1 MCVSRAGSPTRPPLG
16 SRKLGASR
24 RFLERTWR
32 LAAPFVT
39 VLILLGLWQWAA
51 QTMSPGVLPPLW
63 DTLKAMQTGMS
74 DGQLWRDSLIT
85 LSNVLISFVLAVVG
99 GLLIGLAAFRL
110 RLLADLLHPLMVT
123 VESAPTIA
131 WLVLAI
137 LWLGLGQGPSI
148 LVGVSMALPLIF
160 IATLHAL
167 QQIDNDLLDMARV
180 YHLGAR
186 KRMQKI
192 ILPSLALTLAGAA
205 SGTLSVAW
213 RGVIMAEAFSSSSGL
228 GPYLWGSYL
237 YGEITQVY
245 ASILWIVL
253 LGLVIEY
260 ALIHPVRLWIL
271 SRLHHART

>member
-1 MCVSRAGSPTRPPLG
+1 MRVW
-16 SRKLGASR
+16 
-24 RFLERTWR
+24 RF
-32 LAAPFVT
+32 AAPFVAA
-39 VLILLGLWQWAA
+39 LLLLGLWQLGS
-51 QTMSPGVLPPLW
+51 QTLSPGVLPPPAAV
-63 DTLKAMQTGMS
+63 LKALLISLGES
-74 DGQLWRDSLIT
+74 RIWRDSFIT
-85 LSNVLISFVLAVVG
+85 LGNVLVSFLIALFG
-99 GLLIGLAAFRL
+99 GLLLGLAAFRV
-110 RLLADLLHPLMVT
+110 RALADLLHPLMVT

-180 YHLGAR
+180 FHIGLR
-186 KRMQKI
+186 KRMLRI

-253 LGLVIEY
+253 LGLLIEY
-260 ALIHPVRLWIL
+260 AFIHPVRLWLL
-271 SRLHHART
+271 SRLHHSKA